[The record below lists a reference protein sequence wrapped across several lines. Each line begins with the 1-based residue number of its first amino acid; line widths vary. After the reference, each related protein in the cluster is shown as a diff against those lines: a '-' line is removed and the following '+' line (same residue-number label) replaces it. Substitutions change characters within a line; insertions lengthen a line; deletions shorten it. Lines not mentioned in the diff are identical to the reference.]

1 MEDTKTGAMIN
12 GSKSVTQ
19 FEQFW
24 SFSRHREHGWVL
36 DEIQQGTEGQ
46 YHMGKVVND
55 DQGEPTYGEQQY
67 ARSYPPSPWVSS
79 RSCSAGAVPTR
90 RCAAR
95 TSASRLDGLAQLD
108 RKWSTESL
116 RRRVRDVFFAVQ
128 RSWIERD
135 PEIGQPYMTEQ
146 LMDRQR
152 LRIEGLIAQ
161 HRVHQFEN
169 PLVED
174 LDFVSFD
181 EGDPNTVDEPRVT
194 TALDIS
200 LVETI
205 LNADTGA
212 LVAGRPNYKIQNSEY
227 WTFVHRDG
235 KWLLDEVEQPGEGSR
250 HMKAP
255 LVGGDYA
262 KLSPE
267 MVLRERYARDE
278 ITLEEFE
285 AEMAKFLDKDDPTY

>member
-1 MEDTKTGAMIN
+1 VGLFSKLFGGGGAAGKEARGED
-12 GSKSVTQ
+12 V
-19 FEQFW
+19 
-24 SFSRHREHGWVL
+24 
-36 DEIQQGTEGQ
+36 
-46 YHMGKVVND
+46 
-55 DQGEPTYGEQQY
+55 
-67 ARSYPPSPWVSS
+67 
-79 RSCSAGAVPTR
+79 
-90 RCAAR
+90 
-95 TSASRLDGLAQLD
+95 ASRLDGLAQLD
-108 RKWSTESL
+108 RKWSSESL

-135 PEIGQPYMTEQ
+135 PEIGRPFMTDQ
-146 LMDRQR
+146 LMDRQK

-169 PLVED
+169 PLIED
-174 LDFVSFD
+174 LDFVSYD
-181 EGDPNTVDEPRVT
+181 EGDPNTIDEPRVT

-205 LNADTGA
+205 LNADTGQ

-227 WTFVHRDG
+227 WTFVFRDG
-235 KWLLDEVEQPGEGSR
+235 KWLLDEVEQPGEGAR

-278 ITLEEFE
+278 ITLEQFE
-285 AEMAKFLDKDDPTY
+285 AEMQQYLNKNDPTY

>member
-1 MEDTKTGAMIN
+1 VGFFSKLFGGPDKEVRGED
-12 GSKSVTQ
+12 V
-19 FEQFW
+19 
-24 SFSRHREHGWVL
+24 
-36 DEIQQGTEGQ
+36 
-46 YHMGKVVND
+46 
-55 DQGEPTYGEQQY
+55 
-67 ARSYPPSPWVSS
+67 
-79 RSCSAGAVPTR
+79 AG
-90 RCAAR
+90 
-95 TSASRLDGLAQLD
+95 RLDGLAQID

-135 PEIGQPYMTEQ
+135 PEIGRPYMTDQ
-146 LMDRQR
+146 LMDRQK

-169 PLVED
+169 PLIED

-181 EGDPNTVDEPRVT
+181 EGDPNTIDEPRVT

-205 LNADTGA
+205 LNADTGQ

-227 WTFVHRDG
+227 WTFVFRDG
-235 KWLLDEVEQPGEGSR
+235 KWLLDEVEQPGEGAR

-278 ITLEEFE
+278 ISLEEFE
-285 AEMAKFLDKDDPTY
+285 KEMQQYLSKEDPTY

>member
-1 MEDTKTGAMIN
+1 MGLFQKLFGGGGAQKEVRGED
-12 GSKSVTQ
+12 V
-19 FEQFW
+19 
-24 SFSRHREHGWVL
+24 
-36 DEIQQGTEGQ
+36 
-46 YHMGKVVND
+46 
-55 DQGEPTYGEQQY
+55 
-67 ARSYPPSPWVSS
+67 
-79 RSCSAGAVPTR
+79 AG
-90 RCAAR
+90 
-95 TSASRLDGLAQLD
+95 RLDGLAQLD

-116 RRRVRDVFFAVQ
+116 RRRARDVFFAVQ

-135 PEIGQPYMTEQ
+135 PEIGQPYMTDG

-169 PLVED
+169 PLIED

-194 TALDIS
+194 CALEVS

-205 LNADTGA
+205 LNADTGQ
-212 LVAGRPNYKIQNSEY
+212 LVAGRPNFKITNNEY

-235 KWLLDEVEQPGEGSR
+235 KWLLDEVEQPGEGAR

-278 ITLEEFE
+278 ITLKEYER
-285 AEMAKFLDKDDPTY
+285 EMEQYLKKDDPTY

>member
-1 MEDTKTGAMIN
+1 VGFLDKLLGRGGAGPARKEARGED
-12 GSKSVTQ
+12 V
-19 FEQFW
+19 
-24 SFSRHREHGWVL
+24 
-36 DEIQQGTEGQ
+36 
-46 YHMGKVVND
+46 
-55 DQGEPTYGEQQY
+55 
-67 ARSYPPSPWVSS
+67 
-79 RSCSAGAVPTR
+79 
-90 RCAAR
+90 
-95 TSASRLDGLAQLD
+95 ASRLDALAQLD
-108 RKWSTESL
+108 RKWSSEAL

-135 PEIGQPYMTEQ
+135 PGIGQPYMTEQ

-152 LRIEGLIAQ
+152 LRIDGLIAQ

-169 PLVED
+169 PLIED

-212 LVAGRPNYKIQNSEY
+212 LVAGRANYKIQNAEY
-227 WTFVHRDG
+227 WTFVFRDG
-235 KWLLDEVEQPGEGSR
+235 KWLLDEVEQPGEGAR

-262 KLSPE
+262 TLSPE

-278 ITLEEFE
+278 MTLEEFE
-285 AEMAKFLDKDDPTY
+285 AEMAKLLEKSDPTY